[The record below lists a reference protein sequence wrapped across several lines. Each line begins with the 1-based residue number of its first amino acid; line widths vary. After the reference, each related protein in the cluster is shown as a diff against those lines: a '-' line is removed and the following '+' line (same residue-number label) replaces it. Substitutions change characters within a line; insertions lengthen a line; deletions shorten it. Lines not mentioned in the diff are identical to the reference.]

1 MIMDKIGKRLKEAK
15 KSYDCDKSYVISDAI
30 SLVKAS
36 AKAKFDETVEV
47 AVALGVDARKSDQ
60 MVRGTASLP
69 HGTGKTVRVA
79 VFARD
84 AKAEEAK
91 AAGADVVGAEEL
103 IDAINGGSINFDRC
117 IATPDMMALIGRV
130 AKVLGPKGLMPNP
143 KLGTVTMNV
152 ADAVKAAKAG
162 EIQFRIDKG
171 GIVHAGIGKA
181 SFSDASLVENIKHFI
196 KSVEK
201 AKPESSKGV
210 FIKAISVSSTMGI
223 GVKIEPS
230 SLAA

>member
-1 MIMDKIGKRLKEAK
+1 MAKIGKRLKAARK
-15 KSYDCDKSYVISDAI
+15 TYDADLSYGISEAI
-30 SLVKAS
+30 SMVKS
-36 AKAKFDETVEV
+36 CAKAKFDETVEV
-47 AVALGVDARKSDQ
+47 AVSLGVDARKSDQ

-69 HGTGKTVRVA
+69 HGTGKKVRVA

-84 AKAEEAK
+84 AKAEEARS
-91 AAGADVVGAEEL
+91 AGADIIGAEDL
-103 IDAINGGSINFDRC
+103 IDSINSGNIDFDRC

-143 KLGTVTMNV
+143 KLGTVTLNV

-162 EIQFRIDKG
+162 EIQFRIDKA

-181 SFSDASLVENIKHFI
+181 SFDESKLVENIKYFI

-201 AKPESSKGV
+201 VKPEASKGI
-210 FIKAISVSSTMGI
+210 FIKSISVSSTMGI